1 MFATANIVKRLLQVL
16 FASANM
22 DHMGNALSSG
32 KLDAEVADILASKME
47 ELTISLRELS
57 RRSGVKLTRLG
68 DILRRGRPATVSE
81 VNAVAAELG
90 LVGWRVM
97 QDAERRIAAEADRDE
112 APMPASAAPAPK
124 PASLASA
131 SSTGYRTRWMG
142 VRELPRLGPTMEEQE
157 RMAARMADPRGRG
170 GLPDDWGEEPQA

>member
-1 MFATANIVKRLLQVL
+1 MFATTNIVKRLLQLL

-22 DHMGNALSSG
+22 DRMGNALNSG
-32 KLDAEVADILASKME
+32 ELDAEVADILASKME

-90 LVGWRVM
+90 LVGWRVV
-97 QDAERRIAAEADRDE
+97 QDAEQRIAAEPGRVEVE
-112 APMPASAAPAPK
+112 AAPASAAPAPK
-124 PASLASA
+124 PTTPAPLQ
-131 SSTGYRTRWMG
+131 GYRTRWAG
-142 VRELPRLGPTMEEQE
+142 VREPHRRGPAIGERE
-157 RMAARMADPRGRG
+157 RMAALAGSADEDFGYPA
-170 GLPDDWGEEPQA
+170 DAGEEPQD